1 MVNSWLKCDK
11 IMMNLIKYIY
21 HLKRNLVKRF
31 IMVTCKKIICVLNIC
46 YEFVQRFY
54 QMLTFKLLL
63 GCNNPLISVC
73 ESHISSLTHLLMW
86 QNILYPSKSLLKPTN
101 NILKMHRKRA
111 FIYKIPSE
119 GNHKKNL

>member
-63 GCNNPLISVC
+63 GLLQSINFCMRKSHFLIDTPFDVA
-73 ESHISSLTHLLMW
+73 EHFIPFKITF
-86 QNILYPSKSLLKPTN
+86 KTN
-101 NILKMHRKRA
+101 K
-111 FIYKIPSE
+111 
-119 GNHKKNL
+119 